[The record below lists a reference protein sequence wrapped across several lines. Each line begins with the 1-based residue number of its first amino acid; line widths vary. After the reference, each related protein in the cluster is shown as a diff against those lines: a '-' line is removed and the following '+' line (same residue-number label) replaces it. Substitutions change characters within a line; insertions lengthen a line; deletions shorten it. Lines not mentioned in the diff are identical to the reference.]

1 LEGTASG
8 FDPSVEGVSIGS
20 SNMPITMTLS
30 IAKITQQVNVEENA
44 NSVGLDPQ
52 SNRTALVLREADIQ
66 ALPDNVDE
74 LTQYLTDLA
83 GPRAAATGGV
93 QFMIDGFLGGQL
105 PPKDQIKEIRINT
118 NPFTTE
124 FTNAGFGRIEIITK
138 PGTGKMHGNFNFNLR
153 NDAMNATS
161 FNALAKV
168 PYNRQ
173 AYQATVAGPFIHDKL
188 TMTWR
193 HNARTHLIRPSSE
206 PSPPTATST
215 RM

>member
-1 LEGTASG
+1 
-8 FDPSVEGVSIGS
+8 
-20 SNMPITMTLS
+20 
-30 IAKITQQVNVEENA
+30 
-44 NSVGLDPQ
+44 
-52 SNRTALVLREADIQ
+52 
-66 ALPDNVDE
+66 
-74 LTQYLTDLA
+74 
-83 GPRAAATGGV
+83 
-93 QFMIDGFLGGQL
+93 MIDGFLGGQL

-173 AYQATVAGPFIHDKL
+173 TYQATVAGPFIHDKL
-188 TMTWR
+188 TMTLAAQR
-193 HNARTHLIRPSSE
+193 LDAFNTTIIHALTPNGNIDQNVTQPNFRDNFNIRGQYGVSQNNTFNFNLE
-206 PSPPTATST
+206 LQG
-215 RM
+215 